1 MTLQDWGAVSQ
12 IVGTVAILVTL
23 VYLASQVRYA
33 RLTVIDANRTNRV
46 EGIRELNGILLN
58 TADVRAVWNKTMGP
72 QYRQLHTD
80 IAESLDLSFD
90 EASLIV
96 TQGANWA
103 FTHWAQY
110 RSMKSAEDEDE
121 LKNIVLGWYGENPMR
136 ALMDHPNFRA
146 FFDAGFI
153 DWVDEILPS
162 TDQASA

>member
-72 QYRQLHTD
+72 QYRQVHTD

-90 EASLIV
+90 EASVIV

-103 FTHWAQY
+103 YTHWAQF
-110 RSMKSAEDEDE
+110 RSIKSAEDEDE
-121 LKNIVLGWYGENPMR
+121 LKNIVLGWYAENPMR
-136 ALMDHPNFRA
+136 ALIDHPNFRA

-153 DWVDEILPS
+153 DWIDEILRS
-162 TDQASA
+162 ADQASV